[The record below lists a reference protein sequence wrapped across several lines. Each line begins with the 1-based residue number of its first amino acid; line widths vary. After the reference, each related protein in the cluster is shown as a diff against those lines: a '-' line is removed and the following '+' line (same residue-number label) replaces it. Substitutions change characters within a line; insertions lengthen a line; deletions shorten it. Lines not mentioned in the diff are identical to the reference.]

1 MPSISSKSSQSNP
14 QIGNIAEFLQDPLK
28 HAVSVMEKKLR
39 NLEKRKIK
47 LLETKKKAE
56 GGNELNDD
64 QKKALENLKVVEN
77 SLDLVKELS
86 KNMAYLDGEY
96 TKHLKRD
103 QKRIKITEAAQ
114 SDQYGKQLVHRVVEV
129 QAILS
134 DMSEFVRPDFLNGV
148 NSACKLT
155 KDDFDNLDVFYELV
169 NPSIDPTIDLSK
181 VNKLSVR
188 VKEATE
194 HLIKVVEGKDLPA
207 LDNGTTYKEL
217 QALISRIKLSGYFE
231 KDKVNGLDENVNHIV
246 PESADSELHEE
257 HEDHEDHEK
266 IDHKEAENEEE
277 EINEVTSPF
286 DEQLPVLDGVD
297 LPPEVQ
303 RTPNEEHFN
312 FLSESEILVHGD
324 GQQASL
330 NPVSPEFV
338 PRNFQLPSGEVYEN
352 GVADNSDAGW
362 EQAPAQE
369 PGWQSVEN
377 QNFHSGGGFRGN
389 RGNRGDHRGG
399 RGFGGRGGRGSR
411 GGNGSAGGNFRGGNK
426 QDGHRGGNRGGRGGE
441 FRGGN
446 RGGFRGGNRGG
457 PRGAGRGGSREN
469 KPQQQQ

>member
-1 MPSISSKSSQSNP
+1 MPSVSSKSSQSNP
-14 QIGNIAEFLQDPLK
+14 QVGNSSDLLQDPLK

-47 LLETKKKAE
+47 LLETKKKADE
-56 GGNELNDD
+56 GNELNED

-77 SLDLVKELS
+77 SLELVKELS
-86 KNMAYLDGEY
+86 KNMAYLDAEY
-96 TKHLKRD
+96 TKLLKRD
-103 QKRIKITEAAQ
+103 QKRTKATEATQ
-114 SDQYGKQLVHRVVEV
+114 GDLNGKQLLHQVVEV

-134 DMSEFVRPDFLNGV
+134 DLSEDVRPDFLAGV
-148 NSACKLT
+148 NSACLLT
-155 KDDFDNLDVFYELV
+155 KNDFDNLDLLFNLV
-169 NPSIDPTIDLSK
+169 SPNDEELSK

-194 HLIKVVEGKDLPA
+194 HLLKVVEGKDQPA
-207 LDNGTTYKEL
+207 LENGTTYKDL
-217 QALISRIKLSGYFE
+217 RALILKIKSCGYFD
-231 KDKVNGLDENVNHIV
+231 KDKENGVNKNVNHIV
-246 PESADSELHEE
+246 HETPSAEPETLH
-257 HEDHEDHEK
+257 DGL
-266 IDHKEAENEEE
+266 AENEE
-277 EINEVTSPF
+277 EINEVATRF
-286 DEQLPVLDGVD
+286 DEQLPALDGVD

-303 RTPNEEHFN
+303 RTPNEETYN
-312 FLSESEILVHGD
+312 FLSESEISVHGD

-338 PRNFQLPSGEVYEN
+338 PRNFHLPSDEAYEN

-369 PGWQSVEN
+369 PGWQSVPEN
-377 QNFHSGGGFRGN
+377 QNFHSSGGFRGN
-389 RGNRGDHRGG
+389 RGSRGDHRGG
-399 RGFGGRGGRGSR
+399 RGFGGRGGRGNR
-411 GGNGSAGGNFRGGNK
+411 GGNNGAATGGNFRGGIK
-426 QDGHRGGNRGGRGGE
+426 QDGHRGGSRGGRGGE

-457 PRGAGRGGSREN
+457 SRGGNRGGSRDN